1 MGSEEEWVKK
11 EDEDRAGGMAHV
23 HQRMDEEYVLGQVLD
38 QGGDD
43 GGDDILEAIEQE
55 INVMANAEA

>member
-1 MGSEEEWVKK
+1 
-11 EDEDRAGGMAHV
+11 MAHV